1 MGTAWASESRPPP
14 SESAR
19 GQPSDSATQPAP
31 HPGPGGSQ
39 GETPQSA
46 RAAHFLHGPTTAD
59 VPSSTQADRG
69 SAFRPYHCKVKAG
82 RGGTTTKSPRPSR
95 RAEEAVSP
103 ETIPLGVRAALIS
116 AVACLAS
123 GLQIAQV
130 VACILSTRASSSQER
145 DDHACQSHQCRDHWQ
160 LILNN

>member
-1 MGTAWASESRPPP
+1 MGTAWASESRLPP
-14 SESAR
+14 SEPAL
-19 GQPSDSATQPAP
+19 GEPSDSASQPAP
-31 HPGPGGSQ
+31 HPGLGGSQ

-59 VPSSTQADRG
+59 VPSPTQADRG

-95 RAEEAVSP
+95 RAGEDASP
-103 ETIPLGVRAALIS
+103 ETTAVGLSAALIS

-160 LILNN
+160 LILDH